1 MPKMTSELNLI
12 EMKKYLRQVIIEKT
26 TLVPHETT
34 EVKIGKLT
42 QVSHTS
48 YKVYCF
54 SLHYN
59 YNNNSVNVELLLK
72 LFEPIDFCRERCRKE
87 YQILK
92 YLKNALFPVPEAYV
106 LETTESYLKGP
117 FIIME
122 KIKGENIADYI
133 KRQPKR
139 EITTL
144 IKRFSETLAMLHE
157 LNIDD
162 LVSDVLV
169 IPKNEYSCAKKCTLA
184 IDELKFAKNWDYH
197 WITGWLKIHSKK
209 SPCSQYSLLHHDV
222 QPKHYIVDKKGKIF
236 FIDWELA
243 QLGDALRDV
252 SFAFHDLRNMVG
264 AKVAFSFL
272 KHYIAVSKKEID
284 HSKLRFYIVCT
295 GLRQTLH
302 IRYLTTRPGLL
313 YLIKLFGAKQI
324 AILPI
329 TYLRYILQRKRTEIF
344 LRNEIINHNKLFEI
358 FDGL

>member
-1 MPKMTSELNLI
+1 
-12 EMKKYLRQVIIEKT
+12 MK
-26 TLVPHETT
+26 
-34 EVKIGKLT
+34 
-42 QVSHTS
+42 
-48 YKVYCF
+48 
-54 SLHYN
+54 
-59 YNNNSVNVELLLK
+59 VELLLK
-72 LFEPIDFCRERCRKE
+72 LFEPINFCRERCRKE
-87 YQILK
+87 YCILK
-92 YLKNALFPVPEAYV
+92 FLKKALFPVPEVYV
-106 LETTESYLKGP
+106 LETTESYLEGP

-122 KIKGENIADYI
+122 RIKGENIADYI

-139 EITTL
+139 EITNL
-144 IKRFSETLAMLHE
+144 VKHFAETLVLLHE

-169 IPKNEYSCAKKCTLA
+169 MPKNEYSFAKQCTLA
-184 IDELKFAKNWDYH
+184 IDELRFAKNWDYH
-197 WITGWLKIHSKK
+197 WITDWLKIHSNN
-209 SPCSQYSLLHHDV
+209 SPCRQYSLLHYDV
-222 QPKHYIVDKKGKIF
+222 QPKHFIVDKEGKIF

-295 GLRQTLH
+295 GLRQILY

-313 YLIKLFGAKQI
+313 SLIKLFRAKQI
-324 AILPI
+324 AMLPI

-344 LRNEIINHNKLFEI
+344 LRKEIINYNKLFEI